1 MLPMINPHSN
11 RALLGKSFSAAI
23 VNNSGT
29 FITSSLPLAAYLVA
43 SGELKMREVRLADPK
58 RAVVVFE
65 DEHGRGPAL
74 ENQFQAGAVV
84 SAIAFHM
91 QIRVLRRAIENA
103 IQAARSG
110 VTGQEQH
117 REMGKHHGNYASST
131 ER

>member
-43 SGELKMREVRLADPK
+43 SGELRMREVRLADPK

-91 QIRVLRRAIENA
+91 QIRVLRRAIDNELL
-103 IQAARSG
+103 AARSG
-110 VTGQEQH
+110 VTEQEQH
-117 REMGKHHGNYASST
+117 FKGKHHGNYASST
-131 ER
+131 R

>member
-1 MLPMINPHSN
+1 MINPHSN

-43 SGELKMREVRLADPK
+43 SGELRMREVRLADPK

-91 QIRVLRRAIENA
+91 QIRVLRRAIDNELL
-103 IQAARSG
+103 AARSG

-117 REMGKHHGNYASST
+117 REMGMGKHHGNYARST
-131 ER
+131 R